1 MINILYYKLFVFFFH
16 LGFKKLKQFWIFCKV
31 YNLLMHLALTNIKP
45 RKILND
51 MAWFDLIPSFTLTV
65 SLLLKKFNIC
75 PVVYS
80 WYLKTVMWTHWV
92 IYILSFNK
100 IVAMLRMVPYD
111 TCGREHAKLNI
122 KTGFKK
128 RWLKYEVG
136 CFFLL

>member
-1 MINILYYKLFVFFFH
+1 MNILQNIQPPNAFGSHKH
-16 LGFKKLKQFWIFCKV
+16 ETKKNTEWYGMI
-31 YNLLMHLALTNIKP
+31 
-45 RKILND
+45 
-51 MAWFDLIPSFTLTV
+51 WFNSLTLTV
-65 SLLLKKFNIC
+65 SLLLKKFNIR

-92 IYILSFNK
+92 IYILSLNK